1 MTDALPGKPGPTLRA
16 LWDGL
21 TSDQRTALRPH
32 LLGDTSADWLTAVL
46 REHGLTVSASTIRN
60 YRRATRQKGGVHVG

>member
-1 MTDALPGKPGPTLRA
+1 MTEPLPGAPGPTLTA

-21 TSDQRTALRPH
+21 SSEQRAALCPH

-60 YRRATRQKGGVHVG
+60 YRRAIRQKGVNRG

>member
-1 MTDALPGKPGPTLRA
+1 MTEPLPGTPGPTLAA

-21 TSDQRTALRPH
+21 TSDQRAALRPH
-32 LLGDTSADWLTAVL
+32 LLGTTSADWLTTVL

-60 YRRATRQKGGVHVG
+60 YRRATRQEGGVHVG